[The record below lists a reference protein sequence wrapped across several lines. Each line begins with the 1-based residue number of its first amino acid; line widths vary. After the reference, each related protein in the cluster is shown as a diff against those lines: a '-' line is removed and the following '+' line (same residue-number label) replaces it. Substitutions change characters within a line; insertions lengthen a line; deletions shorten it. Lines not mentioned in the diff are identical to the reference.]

1 MTVDAPARA
10 TDFTVAA
17 ADGAPVSLAHYAGK
31 VLLIVN
37 VASRCGFTPQ
47 YAGLQAL
54 QQEFALLGFS
64 VLAFPCNQFG
74 RQEPGADA
82 DIAEFCALNYQV
94 SFPVFRK
101 IAVNGPG
108 ADPLFR
114 WLRRQKSGLLTDAI
128 KWNFTKFLI
137 GRHGQVLRRDP
148 PPTAPEKL
156 RGPIAQ
162 ALNQG
167 APAGRPE
174 ARGT

>member
-1 MTVDAPARA
+1 MTTPAPLRA
-10 TDFTVAA
+10 TDFTVAG
-17 ADGAPVSLAHYAGK
+17 ADGTPTPLRQFAGK

-54 QQEFALLGFS
+54 HQEFAPHGFS

-74 RQEPGADA
+74 RQEPGSDA
-82 DIAEFCALNYQV
+82 DIAEFCALNYQI

-101 IAVNGPG
+101 IDVNGPG
-108 ADPLFR
+108 ADPLYR
-114 WLRRQKSGLLTDAI
+114 WLRQQKGGLLTDAI

-137 GRHGQVLRRDP
+137 GRDGQVLRRDA

-162 ALNQG
+162 AL
-167 APAGRPE
+167 A
-174 ARGT
+174 